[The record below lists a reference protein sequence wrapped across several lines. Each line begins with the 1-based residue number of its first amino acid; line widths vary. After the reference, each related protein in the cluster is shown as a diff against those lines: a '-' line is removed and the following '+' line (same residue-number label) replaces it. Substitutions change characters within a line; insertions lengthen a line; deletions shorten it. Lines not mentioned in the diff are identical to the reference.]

1 MSVKRLEL
9 PEIDNSGYNKSLQL
23 SAKARAQYSQ
33 GEILNMMDDDSEK
46 LEDLST
52 WVKQSVFTSR
62 YIQTI
67 WSGPF
72 KIIVAVVMLYKHVTH
87 FTAFHCRSACP
98 PSSAPLSCFSPFR
111 SFASKPPAWLRSR
124 SS

>member
-1 MSVKRLEL
+1 
-9 PEIDNSGYNKSLQL
+9 
-23 SAKARAQYSQ
+23 
-33 GEILNMMDDDSEK
+33 MMDDDSEK

-87 FTAFHCRSACP
+87 FMAFHCRSACP